1 MQCNAVMGVDRMVAV
16 CGGYGGY
23 SKKRCLQISAMF
35 MTAMAMMATVVVIQT
50 APSRLQV
57 RLKGRP

>member
-1 MQCNAVMGVDRMVAV
+1 MGVDRMVAV